1 MEKARSDISG
11 QPEYTEGSG
20 SMSNIHEQRDALP
33 EQFTHVFSQLPSHD
47 VEQFHKAYRLW
58 TLQKRIQI
66 QQLQIA
72 TLQQHIIE
80 NAEDMQQV
88 TPSAIALATLAQLQS
103 HGVDDIDLL
112 DRMLDRGE
120 SWLDNTMQLL
130 ERCEELDM
138 IQGNYSQ
145 WCEHALEGAYNW
157 IASMPETTE
166 SSIPTESSTQD
177 EQTAQ
182 ATADLLLQKLL
193 SDDSATPSPPHSPN
207 NNTSPT
213 PELATATEAPAP
225 EQLAS
230 TESPNAELSTPAEAL
245 TPELSAST
253 ESPNTEQ
260 LISEVP
266 DLSAP
271 TTTEDSTSPFI
282 TPKDDSTTPSSMNQA
297 EQTTPSETEAAPTGQ
312 TETASDLLPGALAQT
327 EQIAL
332 PTEHN
337 N

>member
-1 MEKARSDISG
+1 
-11 QPEYTEGSG
+11 
-20 SMSNIHEQRDALP
+20 MSNNNADRDHFITSAEATHRVAPFATGNDPGTRRSLP
-33 EQFTHVFSQLPSHD
+33 EPFAHIFAQIPTQD
-47 VEQFHKAYRLW
+47 VEQFHKAYELW
-58 TLQKRIQI
+58 TLQKRIQL

-80 NAEDMQQV
+80 NAAYLQQT

-103 HGVDDIDLL
+103 HGVNDIDLL

-138 IQGNYSQ
+138 IQGDYTQ

-157 IASMPETTE
+157 IASMPEASE
-166 SSIPTESSTQD
+166 SPSHTAATTQD

-182 ATADLLLQKLL
+182 ATAELLLQKLL
-193 SDDSATPSPPHSPN
+193 SDDSAAPSALQSPN
-207 NNTSPT
+207 NNPSPT
-213 PELATATEAPAP
+213 PELSIATEAPAP
-225 EQLAS
+225 DQLAS
-230 TESPNAELSTPAEAL
+230 TESP

-253 ESPNTEQ
+253 ESPNAEQ

-271 TTTEDSTSPFI
+271 TTEDSTSPLI
-282 TPKDDSTTPSSMNQA
+282 TPKEDSTTPSSINQA
-297 EQTTPSETEAAPTGQ
+297 
-312 TETASDLLPGALAQT
+312 
-327 EQIAL
+327 
-332 PTEHN
+332 
-337 N
+337 